1 MEMTPQDCGLEDGPV
16 DPDLAWTR
24 WALGSLGEL
33 VEIGLRSARL
43 TATEQLATPI
53 TRTKPDFALA
63 QVRLARSV
71 RLSIAMSQ
79 RVRET
84 YQERKNGKAERTPA
98 EEAVAEA
105 AVPAEATPP
114 EAAPAEA
121 GPAAGPNG
129 GDRPEPRESL
139 TESECLEIELEPV
152 EEAEERRDLDAALLP
167 RDWDGA
173 AATEAPDRLPPD
185 PVPQDPAEAVPAA
198 SRPEHDW
205 SRPSDEPDTG
215 RSVPHLPKPDSS

>member
-1 MEMTPQDCGLEDGPV
+1 MEMLPQNCGLDDGPV

-33 VEIGLRSARL
+33 VEIGLRSARM
-43 TATEQLATPI
+43 TATEQMATPI

-79 RVRET
+79 RVREN
-84 YQERKNGKAERTPA
+84 YQDRKDGRTELTPA
-98 EEAVAEA
+98 EEASEA
-105 AVPAEATPP
+105 AAA

-121 GPAAGPNG
+121 APEAGPKDG
-129 GDRPEPRESL
+129 EPRPEPRESL
-139 TESECLEIELEPV
+139 TESERLEAELEPT
-152 EEAEERRDLDAALLP
+152 EEAEEHRDLDPALLP

-173 AATEAPDRLPPD
+173 AAAEASDRLPEDLRPD
-185 PVPQDPAEAVPAA
+185 TPAETAA
-198 SRPEHDW
+198 ARPKPDW
-205 SRPSDEPDTG
+205 PRPSDESDTG
-215 RSVPHLPKPDSS
+215 RPAPKPWKPDSS

>member
-1 MEMTPQDCGLEDGPV
+1 MEMTPQDCGLDDGPV

-33 VEIGLRSARL
+33 VEIGLRSARM
-43 TATEQLATPI
+43 TATEQMATPI

-79 RVRET
+79 RVREN
-84 YQERKNGKAERTPA
+84 YQDRRDGKAQPMPA
-98 EEAVAEA
+98 EEASEVAA
-105 AVPAEATPP
+105 A

-121 GPAAGPNG
+121 VSEAGPK
-129 GDRPEPRESL
+129 DSEPRPEPRESL
-139 TESECLEIELEPV
+139 TESERLETELEPA
-152 EEAEERRDLDAALLP
+152 EEPEERRELDAALLP

-173 AATEAPDRLPPD
+173 AAAETSDCLPEDLWPDT
-185 PVPQDPAEAVPAA
+185 PAETVPMAA
-198 SRPEHDW
+198 RPEHDW
-205 SRPSDEPDTG
+205 PRPLDESDPSRPAPK
-215 RSVPHLPKPDSS
+215 PWKPDSS

>member
-1 MEMTPQDCGLEDGPV
+1 MISSMEMTPQDCGLDDGPV

-33 VEIGLRSARL
+33 VEIGLRSARM
-43 TATEQLATPI
+43 TETEQMATPI

-79 RVRET
+79 RVREN
-84 YQERKNGKAERTPA
+84 YQDRRDGKAKPTPA
-98 EEAVAEA
+98 EEAVASETA
-105 AVPAEATPP
+105 AA

-121 GPAAGPNG
+121 APAAEPK
-129 GDRPEPRESL
+129 DSEPRPEPRESL
-139 TESECLEIELEPV
+139 AESERLETELEPA
-152 EEAEERRDLDAALLP
+152 EEMEERRDLDPALLP

-173 AATEAPDRLPPD
+173 AAAEITDGLPDA
-185 PVPQDPAEAVPAA
+185 PAEAAA
-198 SRPEHDW
+198 ARPEPDW
-205 SRPSDEPDTG
+205 PRPS
-215 RSVPHLPKPDSS
+215 

>member
-1 MEMTPQDCGLEDGPV
+1 MEMTPQDCGLDDGPV

-33 VEIGLRSARL
+33 VEIGLRSARM
-43 TATEQLATPI
+43 TATEQMATPI

-79 RVRET
+79 RVREN
-84 YQERKNGKAERTPA
+84 YQDRKNGKMEPAPA
-98 EEAVAEA
+98 EEAAEA
-105 AVPAEATPP
+105 AAA
-114 EAAPAEA
+114 EAAPAPEPKD
-121 GPAAGPNG
+121 GEP
-129 GDRPEPRESL
+129 RPEARESL
-139 TESECLEIELEPV
+139 TESERLETELEPA

-173 AATEAPDRLPPD
+173 TAAEAPDRLPEDLRPD
-185 PVPQDPAEAVPAA
+185 TPAETAA
-198 SRPEHDW
+198 ARPEPDW
-205 SRPSDEPDTG
+205 PRPSDESDTG
-215 RSVPHLPKPDSS
+215 RPMPKPWKPDSS

>member
-1 MEMTPQDCGLEDGPV
+1 MFMICSMEMTPQDCGLEDGPV

-79 RVRET
+79 RVREN
-84 YQERKNGKAERTPA
+84 YQDRKDGKPECTSA
-98 EEAVAEA
+98 EEASEDA
-105 AVPAEATPP
+105 AP
-114 EAAPAEA
+114 EEAPAEA
-121 GPAAGPNG
+121 RPAAEPKDGEP
-129 GDRPEPRESL
+129 RRAEPRESL
-139 TESECLEIELEPV
+139 TESECLETELEPG

-173 AATEAPDRLPPD
+173 AAAEAPDCLPD
-185 PVPQDPAEAVPAA
+185 NPAETVPAA
-198 SRPEHDW
+198 SRPGPDW
-205 SRPSDEPDTG
+205 PRAPDASNTG
-215 RSVPHLPKPDSS
+215 RPMPKPWKPDSS

>member
-1 MEMTPQDCGLEDGPV
+1 MFMISSMEMRPQDCGLDDGPV

-33 VEIGLRSARL
+33 VEIGLRSARM

-79 RVRET
+79 RVREN
-84 YQERKNGKAERTPA
+84 YQDRKDGKTVEPPPA
-98 EEAVAEA
+98 EEAAEVA
-105 AVPAEATPP
+105 
-114 EAAPAEA
+114 
-121 GPAAGPNG
+121 PAAGPADG
-129 GDRPEPRESL
+129 EPRTERRESL
-139 TESECLEIELEPV
+139 TESERPETELEPA
-152 EEAEERRDLDAALLP
+152 EEAEERRDLDPALLP

-173 AATEAPDRLPPD
+173 AAAEAPDHTPDDHLPD
-185 PVPQDPAEAVPAA
+185 AVAA
-198 SRPEHDW
+198 ATRPEPGW
-205 SRPSDEPDTG
+205 PRPSDEADTG
-215 RSVPHLPKPDSS
+215 RPVPNLPKPDSS

>member
-1 MEMTPQDCGLEDGPV
+1 MEMTPEDCGLEDGPV

-33 VEIGLRSARL
+33 VEIGLRSARM
-43 TATEQLATPI
+43 TATEQMATPI

-79 RVRET
+79 RVREN
-84 YQERKNGKAERTPA
+84 YQDRKDGKAEPAPA
-98 EEAVAEA
+98 EEASEVAA
-105 AVPAEATPP
+105 A

-121 GPAAGPNG
+121 APAAGPKDG
-129 GDRPEPRESL
+129 EPRTERRESL
-139 TESECLEIELEPV
+139 TESERLETELEPA

-173 AATEAPDRLPPD
+173 AAAEAPDRLPPD
-185 PVPQDPAEAVPAA
+185 HVYNDPAEATPAA
-198 SRPEHDW
+198 PRPEPDW
-205 SRPSDEPDTG
+205 RRPSDQSDTG
-215 RSVPHLPKPDSS
+215 RPMPKPSKPDTS

>member
-1 MEMTPQDCGLEDGPV
+1 MEMLPEDCGLEDGPV

-33 VEIGLRSARL
+33 VEIGIRSARM

-53 TRTKPDFALA
+53 TRTTPDFALA

-79 RVRET
+79 RVREN
-84 YQERKNGKAERTPA
+84 YQDRKDGKAEPTPA
-98 EEAVAEA
+98 EEAA
-105 AVPAEATPP
+105 AS

-121 GPAAGPNG
+121 VPTEAAPAAAPKDGEP
-129 GDRPEPRESL
+129 RTEPRESL
-139 TESECLEIELEPV
+139 TESERLETELEPA
-152 EEAEERRDLDAALLP
+152 EEAEERRDLDLALLP

-173 AATEAPDRLPPD
+173 AAAEVPDRLPD
-185 PVPQDPAEAVPAA
+185 APAEAVPVAA
-198 SRPEHDW
+198 QPEPDW
-205 SRPSDEPDTG
+205 SRPSDESDTG
-215 RSVPHLPKPDSS
+215 RPVPKPWKPDSS

>member
-1 MEMTPQDCGLEDGPV
+1 MEMTPQDCGLDDGPV

-33 VEIGLRSARL
+33 VEIGLRSARM

-79 RVRET
+79 RVREN
-84 YQERKNGKAERTPA
+84 YQDRKAGKTKPAPA
-98 EEAVAEA
+98 EEATEVAA
-105 AVPAEATPP
+105 A

-121 GPAAGPNG
+121 APEVGHKDSEP
-129 GDRPEPRESL
+129 RPEPRESL
-139 TESECLEIELEPV
+139 AESERLETEFEPA
-152 EEAEERRDLDAALLP
+152 EEAEERRDLDPALLP

-173 AATEAPDRLPPD
+173 AAEAPNRLPD
-185 PVPQDPAEAVPAA
+185 IPAKAAAAA
-198 SRPEHDW
+198 SEPEPNWRRAPDASDP
-205 SRPSDEPDTG
+205 SRPMPK
-215 RSVPHLPKPDSS
+215 PWKPDSS

>member
-1 MEMTPQDCGLEDGPV
+1 MEMRPQDCGLDDGPV

-33 VEIGLRSARL
+33 VEIGLRSARM
-43 TATEQLATPI
+43 TETEQMATPI

-79 RVRET
+79 RVREN
-84 YQERKNGKAERTPA
+84 YQDRRDGKAEPTPA
-98 EEAVAEA
+98 EEASEA
-105 AVPAEATPP
+105 

-121 GPAAGPNG
+121 APAA
-129 GDRPEPRESL
+129 EPKDGEPRTERRESL
-139 TESECLEIELEPV
+139 TESERPEAEFEPA
-152 EEAEERRDLDAALLP
+152 EEMEERRDLDAALLP

-173 AATEAPDRLPPD
+173 IAAEASDCLPEDLWPDT
-185 PVPQDPAEAVPAA
+185 PAETAA
-198 SRPEHDW
+198 ARPEPDW
-205 SRPSDEPDTG
+205 PRPSDESDTG
-215 RSVPHLPKPDSS
+215 RPMPKPWKPDSS